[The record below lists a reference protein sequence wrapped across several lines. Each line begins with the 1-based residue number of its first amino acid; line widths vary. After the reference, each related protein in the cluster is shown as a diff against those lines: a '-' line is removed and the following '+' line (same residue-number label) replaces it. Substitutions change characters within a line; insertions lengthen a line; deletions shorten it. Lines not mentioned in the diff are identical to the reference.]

1 MKNKQLITTCLVGVT
16 CALIAAL
23 GTTVYFNYKDKEETP
38 IVAEEAIEETE
49 VVETP
54 IKEEVKKEPEEQPTL
69 QKAKANTTKNKKITP
84 QVEEVAEEKEETKT
98 ATETAKKD
106 AAETTTAKTETSQT
120 TTVTTN
126 NNTATP
132 QPVQEVVQNTPS
144 QPVPP
149 SEPAPTQ
156 PTQPSEPAP
165 TQPTQSTVIESS
177 IPADAPLFIGDRIV
191 DPTNP
196 AGSDAIVDDVLK
208 NILNNQ

>member
-38 IVAEEAIEETE
+38 IVTEEAIEETE
-49 VVETP
+49 VAETP
-54 IKEEVKKEPEEQPTL
+54 IKEEVKEEPEEQPTL

-98 ATETAKKD
+98 AETTKKD
-106 AAETTTAKTETSQT
+106 AAETTTVKAETPQT

-132 QPVQEVVQNTPS
+132 QPVQEVAQNTPS
-144 QPVPP
+144 QPAPP

-177 IPADAPLFIGDRIV
+177 IPADAPLFNGDRIV

-196 AGSDAIVDDVLK
+196 AVSDVIVDDVLK
-208 NILNNQ
+208 DIINNQ